1 MQHAPAGAVTFL
13 FTDLEGSTSLL
24 QQVGEE
30 HYPQVLADYRHLLRT
45 ACTSRY
51 DEEVDTQ
58 GEAFFMMFARATDAV
73 AAASAIQQALANH
86 PWPEGVTIRAR
97 IGLHTGEPH
106 RARDGFLGVDVHQ
119 AARIMSAAHG
129 GQVLL
134 SQATAALV
142 EAYLPEQVHLRD
154 LGFHR
159 LRDLHW
165 HTHLFQLIIDE
176 LPAEFPALKTLES
189 YPNNLPSQPTAF
201 LGREHDFTRLRTLF
215 LREEVRLLTLTGP
228 AGVGKTRLALQFA
241 AELIERFS
249 DGVFFVP
256 LAAVTAPD
264 QVVPAILQALAL
276 REQGTSSPLDRLA
289 AALMDKQVLLLLDN
303 FEQVAQAALQV
314 ATLLSTCPRLKV
326 LVTSRERL
334 HLQAEHEYI
343 VPPLATSSSTSFPD
357 ASSLAQYEAAAL
369 FVTRAQAVR
378 PDFQLTDGN
387 AGAVAAICL
396 RLDGLPLAIELAAAR
411 LRYFSPSQVLAQL
424 DHALSVLSAGARDL
438 PARQQTLRGAIAW
451 SYLLLPGQEQQ
462 LFRRLAVF
470 VGSCDVQAATVI
482 CTAASPFEGEILE
495 GLLSLVDKSLL
506 RPREDDGGPPRF
518 GMLQLLREFGLEQL
532 ERAGE
537 TEATRE
543 AHAAYYLQLA
553 EQSLSTGNTARQQ
566 KQWHERLGQEHD
578 NLHAALSFL
587 LERAQGEQEARRQ
600 SAALRALRLCLALSE
615 YWRLRGTVREAVTFF
630 ERSLQN
636 RAGIEEALLAEA
648 LYRLGRLLM
657 TLDAYEQVE
666 AYLLESLA
674 LFQSLGDKRGSAAAL
689 VALAEVEGSKGA
701 SDRAWTHLREADAL
715 CQETGESVQR
725 ARCLASLAGMC
736 MAQGDYRQA
745 QTLLE
750 ESVRLTQAAE
760 DISAPG
766 PLSALALLLFVSNQ
780 DLERAAALAETCLI
794 AWRELGEQ
802 QESAGTLNL
811 LGDIRLAQGAVDE
824 AQRLLEQSL
833 ALFQRVGDRANEAR
847 VLIALARVAV
857 RQQDGATASRLCEAS
872 LNLLHTIGFRFHI
885 PAALE
890 EWAAAVALQGKLIR
904 AAQLWGAAEALR
916 ETLGMPLM
924 PAGRAAY
931 EQAIARV
938 RTQLEEQSFVDAWAR
953 GRRMRLEE
961 ILAPERSTTNVI
973 PSQEARV
980 LPSSRK
986 HPSYPDGLT
995 AREVEVLRL
1004 VAAGL
1009 TDAQIAQQLVISPRT
1024 VNAHLTSIYSKISVS
1039 SRAAATRYALEHH
1052 LT

>member
-1 MQHAPAGAVTFL
+1 MQHAPVGAVTFL
-13 FTDLEGSTSLL
+13 LTDLEGSTRLL

-30 HYPQVLADYRHLLRT
+30 HYQQVIADYRHLLRT
-45 ACTSRY
+45 ACTSWY
-51 DEEVDTQ
+51 GEEVDTQ
-58 GEAFFMMFARATDAV
+58 GDAFVVMFVSATDAV
-73 AAASAIQQALANH
+73 AAASAIQQAMANH
-86 PWPEGVTIRAR
+86 SWPQGVTIRAR
-97 IGLHTGEPH
+97 VGLHTGEPH
-106 RARDGFLGVDVHQ
+106 RVRDGSLGVDVQQ
-119 AARIMSAAHG
+119 AVRIMCAAHG

-134 SQATAALV
+134 SHTTAALV
-142 EAYLPEQVHLRD
+142 EAHLPEQLQLRD

-165 HTHLFQLIIDE
+165 HTHLFQLIIDG
-176 LPAEFPALKTLES
+176 LPAEFPAPKTLES
-189 YPNNLPSQPTAF
+189 HPNNLPSQPTAF
-201 LGREHDFTRLRTLF
+201 LGREHDFTRLRTLL
-215 LREEVRLLTLTGP
+215 LREEVRLVTLTGP
-228 AGVGKTRLALQFA
+228 AGVGKTRLALQLG
-241 AELIERFS
+241 AELIECFS

-256 LAAVTAPD
+256 LAAVTAPE

-289 AALMDKQVLLLLDN
+289 AALVDKQMLVLLDN

-314 ATLLSTCPRLKV
+314 ASLLSTCPRLKV

-334 HLQAEHEYI
+334 HLQAEHEYS
-343 VPPLATSSSTSFPD
+343 VPPLATPGSTSFPD
-357 ASSLAQYEAAAL
+357 ASSLTQYEAAAL
-369 FVTRAQAVR
+369 FVARAQGVR
-378 PDFQLTDGN
+378 PDFQLTDDN
-387 AGAVAAICL
+387 AEAVAAICL

-411 LRYFSPSQVLAQL
+411 LRYFSPSQILAQL
-424 DHALSVLSAGARDL
+424 DHALAVLSAGARDL
-438 PARQQTLRGAIAW
+438 PVRQQTLRGAIAW
-451 SYLLLPGQEQQ
+451 SYLLLPEQEQQ

-470 VGSCDVQAATVI
+470 VGSCDIQAATVI
-482 CTAASPFEGEILE
+482 CTAASPLEGEILE
-495 GLLSLVDKSLL
+495 GMLSLVDKSLL
-506 RPREDDGGPPRF
+506 WPREDDGGLPRF
-518 GMLQLLREFGLEQL
+518 SMLQLLREFGLEQL
-532 ERAGE
+532 EGAGE

-553 EQSLSTGNTARQQ
+553 EQPLSTGNPARQQ

-587 LERAQGEQEARRQ
+587 LKRAQGEKEERRQ
-600 SAALRALRLCLALSE
+600 SAALRSLRLCLALSE
-615 YWRLRGTVREAVTFF
+615 YWRRRGTVREAVTFF

-666 AYLLESLA
+666 ARLSESLA

-689 VALAEVEGSKGA
+689 VALAEVERSKGA
-701 SDRAWTHLREADAL
+701 SDLAWAHLREADAL
-715 CQETGESVQR
+715 CQETGESIQR
-725 ARCLASLAGMC
+725 ARCLASLARMC

-745 QTLLE
+745 QILLE
-750 ESVRLTQAAE
+750 ESVRLTQAAGE
-760 DISAPG
+760 SFAPE

-780 DLERAAALAETCLI
+780 DLARAAALAEACLI

-857 RQQDGATASRLCEAS
+857 RQQDGAAASRLCEAS

-938 RTQLEEQSFVDAWAR
+938 RTQLEERTFVDAWAR
-953 GRRMRLEE
+953 GRRMKLEE
-961 ILAPERSTTNVI
+961 ILAPERSTPNVT

-995 AREVEVLRL
+995 TREVEVLRL

-1039 SRAAATRYALEHH
+1039 SRTAATRYALEHH